1 MYNGSWLDPNS
12 VQSVD
17 TGIQHLEGDICIASV
32 QNGMADTNLSA
43 TPFVYNGKWYLSVNS
58 NSKGGG
64 PDNFNIVV
72 LNT

>member
-17 TGIQHLEGDICIASV
+17 TGIQHLEGDICIVSV
-32 QNGMADTNLSA
+32 QNGMSDTNLSA

-58 NSKGGG
+58 NSNGGG
-64 PDNFNIVV
+64 PDNFNVNV
-72 LNT
+72 LNS